1 MGRWHHNAGGNA
13 PRPCSML
20 LGGPQRADS
29 GDEVRR
35 VSDVMPLAWMLQLLI
50 CRMRASNK
58 CGMTAK
64 PDPST
69 LDRSKRTGSLNKCRK
84 PSNTCIGRT
93 PLDEIYV
100 GANKQEIA

>member
-1 MGRWHHNAGGNA
+1 MGRWYHNAGGNA

-20 LGGPQRADS
+20 LGGPQRADY

-50 CRMRASNK
+50 CRMR
-58 CGMTAK
+58 AK

-84 PSNTCIGRT
+84 PSNTCIGRMHLT
-93 PLDEIYV
+93 YGCLMRR
-100 GANKQEIA
+100 QSR